1 MQTVYG
7 LKPKFQALLR
17 PAVGALARAGVTANQ
32 VTIAAV
38 VLSFAA
44 GAAFVARAGHPRWL
58 FLLPAVLLVRMA
70 LNAIDGL
77 LAREHNQKSARG
89 AVLNELGDVFSDA
102 ALYAPLALWPG
113 FSPVFVVAIV
123 FLALA
128 TEMTGVVAIQIG
140 AARRYD
146 GPLGKSDRA
155 LWFGALGL
163 LLGLGVPAGRWLTV
177 VQGLAIV
184 LLLQTVWNR
193 AKNALKEAR
202 P

>member
-1 MQTVYG
+1 MPSVYDV
-7 LKPKFQALLR
+7 KPKFQALLR

-44 GAAFVARAGHPRWL
+44 GAVLVAKAGHPRWL

-70 LNAIDGL
+70 LNAIDGM

-89 AVLNELGDVFSDA
+89 AVLNELGDVSSDA

-123 FLALA
+123 FLASA

-155 LWFGALGL
+155 LLFGVLGL

>member
-1 MQTVYG
+1 MPSVYDV
-7 LKPKFQALLR
+7 KPKFQALLR

-32 VTIAAV
+32 VTIAAA

-44 GAAFVARAGHPRWL
+44 GAALVARAGHPRWL
-58 FLLPAVLLVRMA
+58 FLLPVVLLVRMA
-70 LNAIDGL
+70 LNAVDGM

-113 FSPVFVVAIV
+113 FSPVFVAAIV

-128 TEMTGVVAIQIG
+128 TEMTGVVAVQIG

-155 LWFGALGL
+155 LLFGVLGL
-163 LLGLGVPAGRWLTV
+163 LLGLGVPTGRWLTV

-193 AKNALKEAR
+193 AKNALKDAR

>member
-1 MQTVYG
+1 MPSVYDV
-7 LKPKFQALLR
+7 KPKFQALLR

-38 VLSFAA
+38 VLSFAT
-44 GAAFVARAGHPRWL
+44 GAALVARAGHSRWL
-58 FLLPAVLLVRMA
+58 LLLPVVLLVRMA
-70 LNAIDGL
+70 LNAVDGM

-113 FSPVFVVAIV
+113 FAPVFIVAVV

-128 TEMTGVVAIQIG
+128 TEMTGVVAVQIG

-146 GPLGKSDRA
+146 GPMGKSDRA
-155 LWFGALGL
+155 LLFGVLGL
-163 LLGLGVPAGRWLTV
+163 LLGLGVPTGRWLTV

-193 AKNALKEAR
+193 AKNAVKEAR